1 MTEKMLCIGGLVTGR
16 RQVTTKRNEQMV
28 ILTIEDY
35 TGSIPVVVFP
45 KAFSQYMN
53 LCVVDMAVSVQGRA
67 DINDDDIN
75 SLPKR

>member
-1 MTEKMLCIGGLVTGR
+1 MTPLSVLFGEDNRQYDGKMLRIGGLVTGR

-45 KAFSQYMN
+45 KLSAS
-53 LCVVDMAVSVQGRA
+53 
-67 DINDDDIN
+67 I
-75 SLPKR
+75 